1 MPLGAASSQWQQ
13 THWMPFFGS
22 SATPRRQLV
31 QTAMTQMQTLQL
43 EHKCGQWDRITAE
56 SEDAAGIAAKPRA
69 ISVECWLARL
79 IENRSSGAAFKVL
92 FLIQG
97 KMADYQ

>member
-1 MPLGAASSQWQQ
+1 
-13 THWMPFFGS
+13 
-22 SATPRRQLV
+22 
-31 QTAMTQMQTLQL
+31 MQTLQL

-92 FLIQG
+92 LESFSISPLNFSSLSKERGIQV
-97 KMADYQ
+97 